1 MLSLR
6 MTARKKN
13 YGRHGPPRDFLPH
26 LLPSSSIHF
35 FSFSFWIWIQAS
47 RPALAVRPPPHPFFS
62 SMAGRPPPHPF
73 PLPPPSSLSLPS
85 SAPWPAVLLSLPFFS
100 VPWPVAGEERRA
112 GPLCSVACS
121 VAGCGGGEA
130 RRAPSAPWPAAGE
143 ERRAGASAP
152 WPAAGEGRRDGPPLL
167 HGRRRGGEARRSGG
181 KEVRGGLAGTGG
193 AAPGQ
198 RRGGEEAPPPAAAP
212 NLVFFCKNFSTIFF

>member
-1 MLSLR
+1 MRVSTYVAPAPSNNSAMLSLR
-6 MTARKKN
+6 MTAREKS

-35 FSFSFWIWIQAS
+35 FSLFSFWIWIQAS
-47 RPALAVRPPPHPFFS
+47 RPGLAVCPPPHPFLS
-62 SMAGRPPPHPF
+62 SMAGRPTSHPF

-112 GPLCSVACS
+112 GPLCSVA
-121 VAGCGGGEA
+121 GCGGGEA
-130 RRAPSAPWPAAGE
+130 RRAPSAPWPAAG
-143 ERRAGASAP
+143 RGRHSRPLSAP
-152 WPAAGEGRRDGPPLL
+152 WLAAGR
-167 HGRRRGGEARRSGG
+167 
-181 KEVRGGLAGTGG
+181 GG

-198 RRGGEEAPPPAAAP
+198 RRGGEAAGWGGGAAAP
-212 NLVFFCKNFSTIFF
+212 DPVFFLQKNFNNFF